1 MNRLSFRVR
10 VTGLA
15 RRNML
20 LRGNRGQRRTAG
32 VAALEFA
39 VVLPIFLV
47 VVLGIVYY
55 GIVLA
60 LQQSLTLAAAEG
72 ARAALRY
79 PLSANGGNVGAT
91 VALRVQAAAQTAQAT
106 LPDSIRTLVSSTG
119 IAQAVACSTPAGAVC
134 VRVTLNLPTSTLL
147 PSVPLVPVPDTL
159 TGSAIVQLSPDT

>member
-1 MNRLSFRVR
+1 MNRLSLRVR
-10 VTGLA
+10 ATGLA

-20 LRGNRGQRRTAG
+20 LRGNRNQRRTAG

-79 PLSANGGNVGAT
+79 PLSANCGTAGAT
-91 VALRVQAAAQTAQAT
+91 VALRVPAAAQTAQAT
-106 LPDSIRTLVSSTG
+106 LPDSIRTLVNNTG
-119 IAQAVACSTPAGAVC
+119 IAQAVACSMPAGAVC

-147 PSVPLVPVPDTL
+147 PSVPLVPVPATL
-159 TGSAIVQLSPDT
+159 TGSATVQLSPDT